1 MTSPSNNNET
11 KVRQK
16 RGRYV
21 IVMALIVP
29 ILLCA
34 VVFLPVI
41 YVGALDLGTPG
52 PIPVLR
58 TADSPREYVIGD
70 LGGMPVKID
79 HGIVRYI
86 EYDGD
91 PRPGEKRKGP
101 WPTRTY
107 ASRLSS
113 FLFYVR
119 YPDMGSL
126 TSEDMKADF
135 ERYHPLSRPIEY
147 GLQHKDPWIT
157 GGIQSGSSYPGH
169 GFLDRWYQ
177 GTIPHP
183 EKKILGSQL
192 VPMASEIQGLEL
204 FVDPGVDAVTGE
216 PWRYSS
222 IGSGDTYVRRDSHGK
237 VATFVLC
244 KYRSGT
250 RRYAVCNQYWS
261 MESFGLNIKVSV
273 SYVPGLLPQWQDIQL
288 KVSHFIL
295 SFKAPEEISPTHP
308 GSDAKR

>member
-11 KVRQK
+11 KARQK
-16 RGRYV
+16 RGRWV

-41 YVGALDLGTPG
+41 YVGALNLGTPG
-52 PIPVLR
+52 PIPGLR

-147 GLQHKDPWIT
+147 GLRHKNPWLT

-169 GFLDRWYQ
+169 GFLDRLYQ
-177 GTIPHP
+177 ATTSHP
-183 EKKILGSQL
+183 EKQIVGSQL
-192 VPMASEIQGLEL
+192 VPLTSEIPGLEL
-204 FVDPGVDAVTGE
+204 FVDLGTDPISGE
-216 PWRYSS
+216 PWRYLS
-222 IGSGDTYVRRDSHGK
+222 IGSGDTYFHRGPSGK
-237 VATFVLC
+237 TTTFIHC
-244 KYRSGT
+244 NYRSGT
-250 RRYAVCNQYWS
+250 RNYASCSQDWS
-261 MESFGLNIKVSV
+261 MESFDLNIWVSV
-273 SYVPGLLPQWQDIQL
+273 LYIPALLPQWQDIL
-288 KVSHFIL
+288 NR
-295 SFKAPEEISPTHP
+295 P
-308 GSDAKR
+308 GF